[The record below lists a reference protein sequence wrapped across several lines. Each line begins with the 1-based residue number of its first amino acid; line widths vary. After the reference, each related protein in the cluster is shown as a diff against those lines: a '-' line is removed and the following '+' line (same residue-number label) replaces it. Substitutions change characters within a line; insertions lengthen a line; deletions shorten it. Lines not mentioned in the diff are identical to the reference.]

1 MKFAHLADVHIGS
14 WRDPKLKEMST
25 LAFIKAID
33 LSIEENVDFILI
45 AGDLFNTALPSIDQI
60 KIVIRKLKEV
70 KEKGIS
76 VYFIAGSHDF
86 SPSGKTMLDIIEEAD
101 LGINVTKGEIVE
113 NEVGESKLKLIFT
126 IDKKTGAKITG
137 MIGKRGMLERKYYED
152 LDRVFLESEPGFKI
166 FMFHTALD
174 ELKPEDLSDMPS
186 TPVSFLPRGFDYYA
200 GGHVHIVKQKNLEEH
215 GYKNL
220 VYPGP
225 IFPANFA
232 ELEKL
237 GVGGFFIYENEKIT
251 RKEITIKDSIS
262 FNISLDNKTVE
273 EAQTII
279 EESLVGKNVFDKII
293 LLRIHGSLKSG
304 RSSDIDFNSMFEKL
318 YDKGAYFV
326 MKNSS
331 KLISKEF
338 SEVMVSHVSAEELE
352 DTLIREHLNQTE
364 HKFSNELELTKQ
376 LLKTFSEEK
385 HEGEKVSDY
394 DSRIKKEIDI
404 ILK

>member
-25 LAFIKAID
+25 LAFIKSID
-33 LSIEENVDFILI
+33 LSIEEKVDFILI
-45 AGDLFNTALPSIDQI
+45 SGDLFNTALPGIDQI
-60 KIVIRKLKEV
+60 KIVIRKLKEI

-101 LGINVTKGEIVE
+101 LGINVTKGEIIEKE
-113 NEVGESKLKLIFT
+113 NGESKLKLLFT
-126 IDKKTGAKITG
+126 TDKKTGAKITG
-137 MIGKRGMLERKYYED
+137 MIGKRGMLEKKYYED
-152 LDRVFLESEPGFKI
+152 LDRDSLESEQGFRI

-225 IFPANFA
+225 IFPANFT

-237 GVGGFFIYENEKIT
+237 GVGGFFIYENGKIT
-251 RKEITIKDSIS
+251 RKEITIKESIS
-262 FNISLDNKTVE
+262 FNIKIDNKTVE
-273 EAQTII
+273 EARAII
-279 EESLVGKNVFDKII
+279 EESLVGKDIINKII

-304 RSSDIDFNSMFEKL
+304 KSSDIDFNSMFERL
-318 YDKGAYFV
+318 YEKGAYFI

-338 SEVMVSHVSAEELE
+338 SEVMVSHASSEELE
-352 DTLIREHLNQTE
+352 DKLIQEHLNQTE
-364 HKFSNELELTKQ
+364 HKFNNELESTKQ

-394 DSRIKKEIDI
+394 DSRIKKEVDI